1 VGGGIGNMIDRTIL
15 GYVVDMIDLR
25 LIQFAVFNVADSF
38 VCVGAGMMILYLILD
53 MIRESKAEKAAAEA
67 TAETAAETVPQGET
81 VPQEDPVPQEDTAP
95 GEEADHA

>member
-1 VGGGIGNMIDRTIL
+1 MIDRTIL

-53 MIRESKAEKAAAEA
+53 MIREAKAEKAAAEA
-67 TAETAAETVPQGET
+67 NAAADAIVDTATEAETETVSQGET
-81 VPQEDPVPQEDTAP
+81 VPQEETAP